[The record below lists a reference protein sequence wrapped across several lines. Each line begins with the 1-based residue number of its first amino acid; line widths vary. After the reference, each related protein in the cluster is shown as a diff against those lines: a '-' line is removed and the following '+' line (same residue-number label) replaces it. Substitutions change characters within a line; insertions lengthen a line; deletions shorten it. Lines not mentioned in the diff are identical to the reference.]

1 MHAQRPAAQYH
12 EPLPF
17 HHSTLFIHWPIIWPC
32 YGKCDVHANGQI
44 KNTHEKE
51 TERVTEAKKKTQQ
64 KTWQE
69 QMLKLFI

>member
-17 HHSTLFIHWPIIWPC
+17 HIVYTL
-32 YGKCDVHANGQI
+32 ANYMTVLWEMRCTRERAE
-44 KNTHEKE
+44 KKHTHEKE
-51 TERVTEAKKKTQQ
+51 TERVTEAKKTQL